1 MHAPRISAFRRLL
14 TGVGQRI
21 KQRPHA
27 EPEGAMP
34 IARDPEM
41 EQALLRLRDCL
52 SLAREL
58 VPPAEWNANLEW
70 ILGSKRDPMVHAAG
84 FDKKTV
90 DAVVLWLGDLTASVN
105 RTPGD
110 PLKDPLEAARPDH
123 FVRQSIARGLRDAT
137 EGYVLALGRLAP
149 AVG

>member
-1 MHAPRISAFRRLL
+1 
-14 TGVGQRI
+14 
-21 KQRPHA
+21 
-27 EPEGAMP
+27 MP
-34 IARDPEM
+34 IALDPEM
-41 EQALLRLRDCL
+41 EQALLRLRDSL

-70 ILGSKRDPMVHAAG
+70 ILGAKKDPMVHAAG
-84 FDKKTV
+84 LDRKTV

-110 PLKDPLEAARPDH
+110 PLKDPFEAAQPDP

-149 AVG
+149 AAG

>member
-1 MHAPRISAFRRLL
+1 
-14 TGVGQRI
+14 
-21 KQRPHA
+21 
-27 EPEGAMP
+27 MP

-70 ILGSKRDPMVHAAG
+70 ILGSKRDPKGHAAG
-84 FDKKTV
+84 FDRKTI
-90 DAVVLWLGDLTASVN
+90 DAVVLWLGDLTANIN
-105 RTPGD
+105 RTPVH
-110 PLKDPLEAARPDH
+110 PLKDPFEAARPDH
-123 FVRQSIARGLRDAT
+123 HVRQSIARRLRDAT
-137 EGYVLALGRLAP
+137 ESYVRALRRLTP

>member
-1 MHAPRISAFRRLL
+1 
-14 TGVGQRI
+14 
-21 KQRPHA
+21 
-27 EPEGAMP
+27 
-34 IARDPEM
+34 M

-70 ILGSKRDPMVHAAG
+70 ILGSKRDPKVHAAS
-84 FDKKTV
+84 FDRKTV
-90 DAVVLWLGDLTASVN
+90 DAVVLWLGDLTASVTG
-105 RTPGD
+105 TPAD
-110 PLKDPLEAARPDH
+110 PLKDSFVAARSDH

-149 AVG
+149 AAG